1 MLKRLYIK
9 NFTLIDELDI
19 TFDAGFSVI
28 TGETGAGKSIILGA
42 IGMLL
47 GQRADAKSVKS
58 GSQRCVIEA
67 HFDLSRYGLQPFFE
81 RNDLDYDDTDTI
93 LRRELNVSGKSRA
106 FINDQPVGLGTLRE
120 LGDQLMDIHS
130 QHQNLLLKKEDFQ
143 LGVVDILTTDKRP
156 LREYRALF
164 GEYQSAEKELN
175 ELRDAITQRRDN
187 EDFIRY
193 QLQELQQAQLV
204 DGEQDELEQASET
217 MSHSEDIKG
226 GLYQA
231 SLLLDGDEG
240 VVQRLRSV
248 AHALHAIEQVFPPA
262 AELAERVDSSHIEMK
277 DIAGEVDRQT
287 EDVDFDPQ
295 ELERVNERLDLIY
308 RLEKKHHVEDLASL
322 LQIQGQLEDQLNRID
337 HSEELLKEQE
347 EKVAALRAQCETLAW
362 QLTTLRVEAA
372 RQVEHEMCERLVPL
386 GMPHVRFKVSM
397 EEKALGPDGKD
408 KISFLFSANT
418 STSMQPLAQVASGG
432 EIARVMLSL
441 KAMISGA
448 VKLPTIIF
456 DEIDTGVSGKIAEQ
470 MAHIMHEMGRRERQV
485 ISITHLPQI
494 AASGAHHYKVYKEE
508 GEQGTASHM
517 KRLTDDERV
526 EEIAQMLSGN
536 NVSAAALDNARE
548 LLGSLPPSP
557 SQGGGA

>member
-1 MLKRLYIK
+1 MLRKLYIK

-58 GSQRCVIEA
+58 GSERCVIEA
-67 HFDLSRYGLQPFFE
+67 HFDLSRYGLEPFFE
-81 RNDLDYDDTDTI
+81 RNDLDYDGADTI
-93 LRRELNVSGKSRA
+93 LRREMNVSGKSRA
-106 FINDQPVGLGTLRE
+106 FINDQPVTLGILRE

-143 LGVVDILTTDKRP
+143 LGVVDILTTDKRT
-156 LREYRALF
+156 LQQYRALY
-164 GEYQSAEKELN
+164 GEYQSAEKELK
-175 ELRDAITQRRDN
+175 ELRDTISQRLDN

-204 DGEQDELEQASET
+204 DGEQKELEQASET
-217 MSHSEDIKG
+217 MSHAEDIKS
-226 GLYQA
+226 GLYQSA
-231 SLLLDGDEG
+231 QLLDGDDG
-240 VVQRLRSV
+240 VLQRLRSV
-248 AHALHAIEQVFPPA
+248 AHELHAIEQVFPPA
-262 AELAERVDSSHIEMK
+262 LELAERVDICHIELK
-277 DIAGEVDRQT
+277 DISSEVDRQT

-308 RLEKKHHVEDLASL
+308 RLEKKHHVDDIAAL
-322 LQIQGQLEDQLNRID
+322 LQIQSRLEEQLSRID
-337 HSEELLKEQE
+337 HSDELLKEQE
-347 EKVAALRAQCETLAW
+347 EKVASLKTNCETVAW

-372 RQVEHEMCERLVPL
+372 RQVEHEMCNRLAPL
-386 GMPHVRFKVSM
+386 GMPHVRFKVSL
-397 EEKALGPDGKD
+397 EEKPLGPDGKD
-408 KISFLFSANT
+408 KVSFLFSANT

-470 MAHIMHEMGRRERQV
+470 MARIMHEMGRQERQV

-494 AASGAHHYKVYKEE
+494 AALGTQHYKVYKEE
-508 GEQGTASHM
+508 GEQGTISHM

-548 LLGSLPPSP
+548 LLKR
-557 SQGGGA
+557 